1 MKLMLIEDEK
11 KEQDKFKKLA
21 EKMNDVT
28 FVKITNST
36 EEGIKCL
43 KENDI
48 DGVILDLELNSGIGN
63 GFEFLEKLK
72 ITKLSKIPKIVVTTN
87 VYSDSVYDYLH
98 QNKVDFI
105 FYKKQENYNVEN
117 VINTLLLLNNYT
129 NTASTDIKEIEES
142 LDDMDLNLLYVNEDK
157 VISILDYLVSIG
169 FTNIKE
175 LLMYKSNLFYIKLDV
190 IIDRISKDKE
200 NIIKEI
206 NEDVSYLDK
215 VGL

>member
-1 MKLMLIEDEK
+1 MKYLK
-11 KEQDKFKKLA
+11 KYGL
-21 EKMNDVT
+21 
-28 FVKITNST
+28 S
-36 EEGIKCL
+36 
-43 KENDI
+43 
-48 DGVILDLELNSGIGN
+48 LN
-63 GFEFLEKLK
+63 
-72 ITKLSKIPKIVVTTN
+72 
-87 VYSDSVYDYLH
+87 
-98 QNKVDFI
+98 
-105 FYKKQENYNVEN
+105 
-117 VINTLLLLNNYT
+117 
-129 NTASTDIKEIEES
+129 DIKEIEET

-169 FTNIKE
+169 FTNVKE

>member
-1 MKLMLIEDEK
+1 MKYLK
-11 KEQDKFKKLA
+11 KYGL
-21 EKMNDVT
+21 
-28 FVKITNST
+28 S
-36 EEGIKCL
+36 L
-43 KENDI
+43 NDI
-48 DGVILDLELNSGIGN
+48 
-63 GFEFLEKLK
+63 
-72 ITKLSKIPKIVVTTN
+72 
-87 VYSDSVYDYLH
+87 
-98 QNKVDFI
+98 
-105 FYKKQENYNVEN
+105 KK
-117 VINTLLLLNNYT
+117 
-129 NTASTDIKEIEES
+129 IEES

-215 VGL
+215 AGL

>member
-1 MKLMLIEDEK
+1 MKYLK
-11 KEQDKFKKLA
+11 KYGL
-21 EKMNDVT
+21 
-28 FVKITNST
+28 S
-36 EEGIKCL
+36 L
-43 KENDI
+43 NDI
-48 DGVILDLELNSGIGN
+48 
-63 GFEFLEKLK
+63 
-72 ITKLSKIPKIVVTTN
+72 
-87 VYSDSVYDYLH
+87 
-98 QNKVDFI
+98 
-105 FYKKQENYNVEN
+105 KK
-117 VINTLLLLNNYT
+117 
-129 NTASTDIKEIEES
+129 IEES

-169 FTNIKE
+169 FTNVKE

>member
-1 MKLMLIEDEK
+1 MKYLK
-11 KEQDKFKKLA
+11 KYGL
-21 EKMNDVT
+21 
-28 FVKITNST
+28 S
-36 EEGIKCL
+36 
-43 KENDI
+43 
-48 DGVILDLELNSGIGN
+48 LN
-63 GFEFLEKLK
+63 
-72 ITKLSKIPKIVVTTN
+72 
-87 VYSDSVYDYLH
+87 
-98 QNKVDFI
+98 
-105 FYKKQENYNVEN
+105 
-117 VINTLLLLNNYT
+117 
-129 NTASTDIKEIEES
+129 DIKEIEES

-175 LLMYKSNLFYIKLDV
+175 LLMYKYNLFYIKLDV

>member
-1 MKLMLIEDEK
+1 MKYLK
-11 KEQDKFKKLA
+11 KYGLY
-21 EKMNDVT
+21 
-28 FVKITNST
+28 
-36 EEGIKCL
+36 
-43 KENDI
+43 
-48 DGVILDLELNSGIGN
+48 LN
-63 GFEFLEKLK
+63 
-72 ITKLSKIPKIVVTTN
+72 
-87 VYSDSVYDYLH
+87 
-98 QNKVDFI
+98 
-105 FYKKQENYNVEN
+105 
-117 VINTLLLLNNYT
+117 
-129 NTASTDIKEIEES
+129 DIKEIEES

>member
-1 MKLMLIEDEK
+1 MKYLK
-11 KEQDKFKKLA
+11 KYGL
-21 EKMNDVT
+21 
-28 FVKITNST
+28 S
-36 EEGIKCL
+36 
-43 KENDI
+43 
-48 DGVILDLELNSGIGN
+48 LN
-63 GFEFLEKLK
+63 
-72 ITKLSKIPKIVVTTN
+72 
-87 VYSDSVYDYLH
+87 
-98 QNKVDFI
+98 
-105 FYKKQENYNVEN
+105 
-117 VINTLLLLNNYT
+117 
-129 NTASTDIKEIEES
+129 DIKEIEES

-157 VISILDYLVSIG
+157 VISILDFLVSIG

>member
-1 MKLMLIEDEK
+1 MKYLK
-11 KEQDKFKKLA
+11 KYGL
-21 EKMNDVT
+21 
-28 FVKITNST
+28 S
-36 EEGIKCL
+36 
-43 KENDI
+43 
-48 DGVILDLELNSGIGN
+48 LN
-63 GFEFLEKLK
+63 
-72 ITKLSKIPKIVVTTN
+72 
-87 VYSDSVYDYLH
+87 
-98 QNKVDFI
+98 
-105 FYKKQENYNVEN
+105 
-117 VINTLLLLNNYT
+117 
-129 NTASTDIKEIEES
+129 DIKEIEES

-157 VISILDYLVSIG
+157 VISILYYLVSIG

>member
-1 MKLMLIEDEK
+1 MKYLK
-11 KEQDKFKKLA
+11 KYGL
-21 EKMNDVT
+21 
-28 FVKITNST
+28 S
-36 EEGIKCL
+36 L
-43 KENDI
+43 NDI
-48 DGVILDLELNSGIGN
+48 
-63 GFEFLEKLK
+63 
-72 ITKLSKIPKIVVTTN
+72 
-87 VYSDSVYDYLH
+87 
-98 QNKVDFI
+98 
-105 FYKKQENYNVEN
+105 KK
-117 VINTLLLLNNYT
+117 
-129 NTASTDIKEIEES
+129 IEES

-206 NEDVSYLDK
+206 NEDVSYLYK

>member
-1 MKLMLIEDEK
+1 MKYLK
-11 KEQDKFKKLA
+11 KYGL
-21 EKMNDVT
+21 
-28 FVKITNST
+28 S
-36 EEGIKCL
+36 
-43 KENDI
+43 
-48 DGVILDLELNSGIGN
+48 LN
-63 GFEFLEKLK
+63 
-72 ITKLSKIPKIVVTTN
+72 
-87 VYSDSVYDYLH
+87 
-98 QNKVDFI
+98 
-105 FYKKQENYNVEN
+105 
-117 VINTLLLLNNYT
+117 
-129 NTASTDIKEIEES
+129 DIKEIEES

-206 NEDVSYLDK
+206 NKDVSYLDK

>member
-1 MKLMLIEDEK
+1 MKYLK
-11 KEQDKFKKLA
+11 KYGL
-21 EKMNDVT
+21 
-28 FVKITNST
+28 S
-36 EEGIKCL
+36 
-43 KENDI
+43 
-48 DGVILDLELNSGIGN
+48 LN
-63 GFEFLEKLK
+63 
-72 ITKLSKIPKIVVTTN
+72 
-87 VYSDSVYDYLH
+87 
-98 QNKVDFI
+98 
-105 FYKKQENYNVEN
+105 
-117 VINTLLLLNNYT
+117 
-129 NTASTDIKEIEES
+129 DIKEIEES

-190 IIDRISKDKE
+190 IIGRISKDKE

>member
-1 MKLMLIEDEK
+1 MKYLK
-11 KEQDKFKKLA
+11 KYGL
-21 EKMNDVT
+21 
-28 FVKITNST
+28 S
-36 EEGIKCL
+36 
-43 KENDI
+43 
-48 DGVILDLELNSGIGN
+48 LN
-63 GFEFLEKLK
+63 
-72 ITKLSKIPKIVVTTN
+72 
-87 VYSDSVYDYLH
+87 
-98 QNKVDFI
+98 
-105 FYKKQENYNVEN
+105 
-117 VINTLLLLNNYT
+117 
-129 NTASTDIKEIEES
+129 DIKEIEES

-190 IIDRISKDKE
+190 IIDRISKNKE

>member
-1 MKLMLIEDEK
+1 MKYLK
-11 KEQDKFKKLA
+11 KYGL
-21 EKMNDVT
+21 
-28 FVKITNST
+28 S
-36 EEGIKCL
+36 
-43 KENDI
+43 
-48 DGVILDLELNSGIGN
+48 LN
-63 GFEFLEKLK
+63 
-72 ITKLSKIPKIVVTTN
+72 
-87 VYSDSVYDYLH
+87 
-98 QNKVDFI
+98 
-105 FYKKQENYNVEN
+105 
-117 VINTLLLLNNYT
+117 
-129 NTASTDIKEIEES
+129 DIKEIEES

-175 LLMYKSNLFYIKLDV
+175 LLIYKSNLFYIKLDV

>member
-1 MKLMLIEDEK
+1 MKYLK
-11 KEQDKFKKLA
+11 KYGL
-21 EKMNDVT
+21 
-28 FVKITNST
+28 S
-36 EEGIKCL
+36 
-43 KENDI
+43 
-48 DGVILDLELNSGIGN
+48 LN
-63 GFEFLEKLK
+63 
-72 ITKLSKIPKIVVTTN
+72 
-87 VYSDSVYDYLH
+87 
-98 QNKVDFI
+98 
-105 FYKKQENYNVEN
+105 
-117 VINTLLLLNNYT
+117 
-129 NTASTDIKEIEES
+129 DIKEIEES

-215 VGL
+215 VEL

>member
-1 MKLMLIEDEK
+1 MKYLK
-11 KEQDKFKKLA
+11 KYGL
-21 EKMNDVT
+21 
-28 FVKITNST
+28 S
-36 EEGIKCL
+36 L
-43 KENDI
+43 NDI
-48 DGVILDLELNSGIGN
+48 
-63 GFEFLEKLK
+63 
-72 ITKLSKIPKIVVTTN
+72 
-87 VYSDSVYDYLH
+87 
-98 QNKVDFI
+98 
-105 FYKKQENYNVEN
+105 KK
-117 VINTLLLLNNYT
+117 
-129 NTASTDIKEIEES
+129 IEES

-175 LLMYKSNLFYIKLDV
+175 LLMYKSNLFYIKLDI

>member
-1 MKLMLIEDEK
+1 MKYLK
-11 KEQDKFKKLA
+11 KYGL
-21 EKMNDVT
+21 
-28 FVKITNST
+28 S
-36 EEGIKCL
+36 
-43 KENDI
+43 
-48 DGVILDLELNSGIGN
+48 LN
-63 GFEFLEKLK
+63 
-72 ITKLSKIPKIVVTTN
+72 
-87 VYSDSVYDYLH
+87 
-98 QNKVDFI
+98 
-105 FYKKQENYNVEN
+105 
-117 VINTLLLLNNYT
+117 
-129 NTASTDIKEIEES
+129 DIKEIEES

-169 FTNIKE
+169 FTNVKE